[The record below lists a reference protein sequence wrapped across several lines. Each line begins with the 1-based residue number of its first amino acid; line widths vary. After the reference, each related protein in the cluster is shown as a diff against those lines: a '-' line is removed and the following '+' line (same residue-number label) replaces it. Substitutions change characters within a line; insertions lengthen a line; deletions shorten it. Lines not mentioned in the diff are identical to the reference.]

1 MAVLEIQANG
11 DAAVSKEAIDHA
23 GESLEDPL
31 MRVKDSKP
39 IFITKTEFFL
49 FNRMP
54 LSLYADRNLSS
65 RVYARKPSRDP
76 RLMTCCSTECY
87 LRSTP

>member
-31 MRVKDSKP
+31 MRVKDFKP
-39 IFITKTEFFL
+39 IFITKTAQLYFFCLIECLYL
-49 FNRMP
+49 FTLTGIYP
-54 LSLYADRNLSS
+54 VVCAH
-65 RVYARKPSRDP
+65 
-76 RLMTCCSTECY
+76 
-87 LRSTP
+87 RSQVETHGS